1 MSYLERKPELL
12 LTENKT
18 VCEGTMGVCVYLEI
32 QKGKIAIA
40 RKKWCRTYKA
50 TTACTVR
57 MLDKMGLKEHENDL
71 QDNPNRWYDNQ
82 GKKRC
87 VYADS

>member
-1 MSYLERKPELL
+1 M
-12 LTENKT
+12 
-18 VCEGTMGVCVYLEI
+18 
-32 QKGKIAIA
+32 A

-57 MLDKMGLKEHENDL
+57 MLDKMGLKESENDL
-71 QDNPNRWYDNQ
+71 VDDPDQWYANQ

-87 VYADS
+87 VLVCFSRNSNGPIKTAHKYFPLEEMRWHLSHMKRGGTCGFEV